1 MQLQNLIG
9 DSLMILILYKIVL
22 LLYNLILF
30 GIKISY
36 ELT

>member
-9 DSLMILILYKIVL
+9 ESLMILILYKIVL

>member
-9 DSLMILILYKIVL
+9 DSIMILILYKIVL
-22 LLYNLILF
+22 LFYNLILF